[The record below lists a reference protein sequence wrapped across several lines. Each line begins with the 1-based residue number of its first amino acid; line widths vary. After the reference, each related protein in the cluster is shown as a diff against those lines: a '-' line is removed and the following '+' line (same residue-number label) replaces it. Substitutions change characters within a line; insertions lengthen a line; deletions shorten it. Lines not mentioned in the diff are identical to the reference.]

1 MANPPY
7 VSRSEELSRELAFE
21 PQGALYSQDNGL
33 RDTKSI
39 IESANRFLMP
49 GGMVLIEVGAGK
61 RAALQRYATEK
72 SGLVTI
78 EYLGDDSIDDRLT
91 VLRRAYRA

>member
-1 MANPPY
+1 VANPPY

-21 PQGALYSQDNGL
+21 PQGALYSEDNRL

-39 IESANRFLMP
+39 IESANRFLKP
-49 GGMVLIEVGAGK
+49 GGMVLIEVGPGK
-61 RAALQRYATEK
+61 RAALQRYATKK

-91 VLRRAYRA
+91 ALRGAYRV